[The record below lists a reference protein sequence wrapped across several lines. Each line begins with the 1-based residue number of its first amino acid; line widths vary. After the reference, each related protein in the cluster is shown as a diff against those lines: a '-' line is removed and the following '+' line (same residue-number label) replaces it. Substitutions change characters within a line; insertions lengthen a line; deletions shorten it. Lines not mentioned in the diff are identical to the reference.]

1 MGKVEVWC
9 EWCRKPVLV
18 AEAHISELEREKQMY
33 KNALETSLT
42 IANTT
47 AANLHDVIRDKGKRI
62 AELEKELYEWVGWAQ
77 TMLKVVKGNK
87 IVHGSLGGELEC
99 AITSRIAELESE
111 LADKE
116 NWCTTIRNLGGKVSR
131 LRECLKR
138 LEWCDDRWVDNPG
151 DQPLCPACAEPKIR
165 GHASDCWLAKELK
178 EGE

>member
-1 MGKVEVWC
+1 MSDTPLDVVGN
-9 EWCRKPVLV
+9 EWQRTYRKQ
-18 AEAHISELEREKQMY
+18 E
-33 KNALETSLT
+33 
-42 IANTT
+42 
-47 AANLHDVIRDKGKRI
+47 KRI

-131 LRECLKR
+131 LRECLKAAIIVIENAVSAYPSPSASKT
-138 LEWCDDRWVDNPG
+138 LEELR
-151 DQPLCPACAEPKIR
+151 E
-165 GHASDCWLAKELK
+165 ELK